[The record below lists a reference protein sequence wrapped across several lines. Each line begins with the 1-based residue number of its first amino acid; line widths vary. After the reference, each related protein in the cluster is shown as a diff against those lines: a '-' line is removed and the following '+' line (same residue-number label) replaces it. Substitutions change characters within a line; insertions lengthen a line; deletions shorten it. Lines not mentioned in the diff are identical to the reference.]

1 MYDYNNN
8 YSSVYYAFG
17 DIGFCLF
24 LLTDIKHNEISRIS
38 YYEMVPVNISNVVS
52 FRRSIRID
60 EHNPTKKSIV
70 NGLKKYIPMLYE
82 ASKLGKEMRIK
93 IKIDEISEDFK

>member
-24 LLTDIKHNEISRIS
+24 LLTDIKHTKISRIS

-52 FRRSIRID
+52 FRRSSRID

-70 NGLKKYIPMLYE
+70 NRLKKYIPMLYE